1 MIPDDRVEISVS
13 VPFRGISFL
22 NGSTRNASWLILFPS
37 PSGVSHFSIYT
48 IQLTKKDY
56 HFVSVPFRGIS
67 FLNSILLRSFIRM
80 IGTCFR
86 PLPGYLIS
94 QFRPRLRPRLPQG
107 RVSVPFR
114 GISFL
119 NLTRAIFEKRAQ
131 VKVSVPFRGISFL
144 NGD

>member
-1 MIPDDRVEISVS
+1 MIDGHEEVS

-67 FLNSILLRSFIRM
+67 FLNIVNA
-80 IGTCFR
+80 T
-86 PLPGYLIS
+86 PH
-94 QFRPRLRPRLPQG
+94 
-107 RVSVPFR
+107 SVT
-114 GISFL
+114 L
-119 NLTRAIFEKRAQ
+119 
-131 VKVSVPFRGISFL
+131 VSVPFRGISFL
-144 NGD
+144 NGHHHNYDSIRFWFPSPSGVSHFSIQRSLYATFLCLSFRPLPGYLISQY